1 VVTIETLGKFT
12 ESVGDSSSI
21 GASLSDLS
29 KVLQIS
35 KFQEG
40 RFSSFFFLKEK
51 INIFLY
57 VWQISLCESI
67 QSSFYSHSFP

>member
-40 RFSSFFFLKEK
+40 RFSSFFFFKGK
-51 INIFLY
+51 NQHFP
-57 VWQISLCESI
+57 LCLAD
-67 QSSFYSHSFP
+67 FFM